1 MMSDEKKKENLS
13 AEEVYNRLINS
24 MFGGDPKDR
33 LSLRDKMIKKA
44 EELDKGYIAKST
56 PVQTTIHDSYG
67 GVNGYGNTIT
77 YSGSDDKIASFT
89 NYGFDNDTMNYPL
102 WTVLYNDSW
111 VFRRAIDKPAN
122 DEVNSGIILK
132 SGNDMTNVY
141 DLINRYKPDM
151 IKLAKWGALYGG
163 ALAVMMFDGLQDED
177 YAKPLNPS
185 QIKGKTMRMYVT
197 DRWYGASI
205 IGTDTVTDMSDLD
218 FGKPMYYNVT
228 YANGTTIKVHHSYCI
243 RYEHRDAPQIIK
255 NGMLQGWGYAE
266 GAHILNEL
274 SRDDQLKASIQ
285 NLVNKALIEVVKMPG
300 MRGVFMGADQ
310 GQMNQLTKRLEM
322 VEWARNYNSLT
333 FLDKEDDYQQ
343 NTFSGLTGLAD
354 ILEDNLWMIGAAL
367 EMQGIIYGDLK
378 GGLSQNSDALKRYD
392 YTIHGRCEEFLRN
405 PYTKLITVLFMMC
418 GKTDEKVDFEFG
430 HFALND
436 INKDKNAGITAFA
449 STLQQLTRNKWISDY
464 RAVISL
470 KTYCETGNMNISF
483 SDEYIKTLEIEEKES
498 ILSAMKNGKD
508 KGDKKPGSN
517 GAPMDP
523 DNSDIQDLFNNDEG
537 NNPLEAPADNMSEAP
552 EGEPMDNLEAPE
564 GEPMDEAPIEDL
576 GELE

>member
-1 MMSDEKKKENLS
+1 M
-13 AEEVYNRLINS
+13 AEENKNGLSPEQVYNMLINT

-33 LSLRDKMIKKA
+33 ISLKDKMIKKA
-44 EELDKGYIAKST
+44 EELDKNYISNST

-67 GVNGYGNTIT
+67 GTNGYGNTIT
-77 YSGSDDKIASFT
+77 YSGNDDKIASFT

-132 SGNDMTNVY
+132 SGNDMTDVY

-163 ALAVMMFDGLQDED
+163 ALGVMLFDSLADED
-177 YAKPLNPS
+177 YARPLNPS
-185 QIKGKTMRMYVT
+185 LIRGKVMRMYIT

-205 IGTDTVTDMSDLD
+205 IGTETVTEMSDLD

-228 YANGTTIKVHHSYCI
+228 YANGTTIKVHHSFCI

-333 FLDKEDDYQQ
+333 FLDKEDEYQQ

-378 GGLSQNSDALKRYD
+378 GGLSQNTDAMKRYD
-392 YTIHGRCEEFLRN
+392 YTIHGRCEEFLRY
-405 PYTKLITVLFMMC
+405 PYTKLLTVLFIMC
-418 GKTDEKVDFEFG
+418 GKQDEAVDFEFG

-483 SDEYIKTLEIEEKES
+483 SDEFIKTLELQEKES

-508 KGDKKPGSN
+508 KGDKKPGSS
-517 GAPMDP
+517 GAPMEA
-523 DNSDIQDLFNNDEG
+523 DNSDIQELFSGEENTI
-537 NNPLEAPADNMSEAP
+537 EAPEGEDIPADMGLAPEGEDMNIEAP
-552 EGEPMDNLEAPE
+552 EGEPMDTGL
-564 GEPMDEAPIEDL
+564 EDL
-576 GELE
+576 GSLE

>member
-1 MMSDEKKKENLS
+1 MMSDEKKKENLT
-13 AEEVYNRLINS
+13 ADEVYNRLINS
-24 MFGGDPKDR
+24 MFGEDPKDR
-33 LSLRDKMIKKA
+33 ISLRDKMIKKA
-44 EELDKGYIAKST
+44 KELDENCIANSQ

-67 GVNGYGNTIT
+67 GTNGYGNTIT

-132 SGNDMTNVY
+132 SDSDMTDVY

-163 ALAVMMFDGLQDED
+163 SLGVMMFDGLEDVD

-185 QIKGKTMRMYVT
+185 QIKGKTMKMYVT

-205 IGTDTVTDMSDLD
+205 IGTDTVTDMTDLD

-418 GKTDEKVDFEFG
+418 GKADEKVDFEFG

-523 DNSDIQDLFNNDEG
+523 DNSDIQNLFSGEEDNS
-537 NNPLEAPADNMSEAP
+537 LEAPADNMSEAP

-564 GEPMDEAPIEDL
+564 GEPMDETPIEDL

>member
-1 MMSDEKKKENLS
+1 MADEKKELS
-13 AEEVYNRLINS
+13 PEEVYNNFMNV

-33 LSLRDKMIKKA
+33 MSLKDKMIKKA
-44 EELDKGYIAKST
+44 EELDKSLISNSK
-56 PVQTTIHDSYG
+56 PVQSTIKDSYG
-67 GVNGYGNTIT
+67 GVNGFGNTIT

-122 DEVNSGIILK
+122 DEINSGIVLK
-132 SGNDMTNVY
+132 SGNDMTDIYNMY
-141 DLINRYKPDM
+141 NRYRSDLIN
-151 IKLAKWGALYGG
+151 LAKWGGLYGG
-163 ALAVMMFDGLQDED
+163 AIAMMMFDGLQDED

-185 QIKGKTMRMYVT
+185 QIKGKTMRMYIT

-205 IGTDTVTDMSDLD
+205 IGTDTVTDMSDID
-218 FGKPMYYNVT
+218 FGKPLYYNVT
-228 YANGTTIKVHHSYCI
+228 YGNGTNIRVHHSFII
-243 RYEHRDAPQIIK
+243 RYEHRGAPMLIK

-333 FLDKEDDYQQ
+333 FLDKEDEYQQ

-367 EMQGIIYGDLK
+367 EMQGILYGDLK
-378 GGLSQNSDALKRYD
+378 GGLSQNTDAMKRYD
-392 YTIHGRCEEFLRN
+392 YTIHGRCEEFLRL
-405 PYTKLITVLFMMC
+405 PITKLLKVIFIMC
-418 GKTDEKVDFEFG
+418 DRQDEPVDFEFG

-483 SDEYIKTLEIEEKES
+483 SDEYIKVLELAEKES
-498 ILSAMKNGKD
+498 IINGVKSG
-508 KGDKKPGSN
+508 KTEGDKKPGSK
-517 GAPMDP
+517 GAPMEA
-523 DNSDIQDLFNNDEG
+523 DNNDLTDLFGGEEPQPAGEG
-537 NNPLEAPADNMSEAP
+537 GEELGNLEAPADTEMPAEEFEGP
-552 EGEPMDNLEAPE
+552 EGEDLTP
-564 GEPMDEAPIEDL
+564 EDL
-576 GELE
+576 GELGSLE

>member
-1 MMSDEKKKENLS
+1 MSDEKNKENLTP
-13 AEEVYNRLINS
+13 EEVYNKLLNS

-33 LSLRDKMIKKA
+33 MSLRDKMTKKA
-44 EELDKGYIAKST
+44 EELDKNYIANSK

-77 YSGSDDKIASFT
+77 YSGSEDKIASFT

-132 SGNDMTNVY
+132 SGNDMTDVY

-163 ALAVMMFDGLQDED
+163 SLGVMMFDGLEDVD

-185 QIKGKTMRMYVT
+185 QIKGKTMKMYVT

-333 FLDKEDDYQQ
+333 FLDKEDEYQQ
-343 NTFSGLTGLAD
+343 NSFSGLTGLAD

-367 EMQGIIYGDLK
+367 EMQGILYGDLK

-418 GKTDEKVDFEFG
+418 GKNDEKVDFEFG

-498 ILSAMKNGKD
+498 ILLAMKNGKD

-523 DNSDIQDLFNNDEG
+523 DNSDIQNLFNNEG
-537 NNPLEAPADNMSEAP
+537 DNPLEAPADNMSEAP

-564 GEPMDEAPIEDL
+564 GEPMDESPIEDL

>member
-132 SGNDMTNVY
+132 SGNDMTDVY

-333 FLDKEDDYQQ
+333 FLDKEDEYQQ

-523 DNSDIQDLFNNDEG
+523 DNSDIQDLFNNEG
-537 NNPLEAPADNMSEAP
+537 DNPLEAPADNMTEAP